1 MNTTPLRLRTAAVA
15 VTFGLTAVTGA
26 VGLPAALDPI
36 PAASAQINTGVAPS
50 TIDVTRQG
58 SITVHKRLDPV
69 NPPGTRDDGN
79 PNSNPGG
86 TPRQGVTFRVEKLN
100 ANLGTNQGWQAAQN
114 LTPTSPRDGSFMAR
128 DADTDV
134 DGIATYSNLPVGVYV
149 VTETGKP
156 DSIVPTAPFLVYV
169 PMTNPT
175 ATDDSPSRTQW
186 NYDVHVYPKNA
197 TNAAVK
203 SVSDL
208 DANVGDDITYEIV
221 ADVPTPATSGG
232 TLTKYELR
240 DNFDWGSV
248 TTDPSRVS
256 ATLSNGTPLVA
267 GDYDVVA
274 IEGQAVTVKFTPQGL
289 TKLTT
294 QVGISSDLAVRFQIV
309 ATVKAVR
316 GTDGTASNS
325 AVVTSN
331 NGTGTDTQSSTET
344 VETKWGMLQIAKQGR
359 EGNMPLAGAAFNLFE
374 CTNPSNAG
382 STDGPVRLGDTKLTV
397 GGVSEWTTDA
407 SGSALIDGLHV
418 TDFENSGPVSTV
430 SKLFCLVE
438 TRAPEGYELLSRPVP
453 VSFTRADLAST
464 ADGTDEL
471 TVRATVTNV
480 ASTQANLP
488 LTGGKGIGIL
498 AAIGALIVGA
508 GVWYAR
514 KASTKA

>member
-15 VTFGLTAVTGA
+15 VAFGLTALTGA

-36 PAASAQINTGVAPS
+36 PAASAQVNPGVAPS

-58 SITVHKRLDPV
+58 SITIHKRLDPESTG
-69 NPPGTRDDGN
+69 PRDDGN
-79 PNSNPGG
+79 INPNPGG
-86 TPRQGVTFRVEKLN
+86 TGRAGVTFRVEKLN
-100 ANLGTNQGWQAAQN
+100 ANLGTNQGWQAAQS
-114 LTPTSPRDGSFMAR
+114 LTPTSPRDGSFSAR
-128 DADTDV
+128 DADTNAE
-134 DGIATYSNLPVGVYV
+134 GIATYANLPVGVYL

-156 DSIVPTAPFLVYV
+156 DSIVPTAPFLVYI
-169 PMTNPT
+169 PMTNP
-175 ATDDSPSRTQW
+175 ADRTKW

-203 SVSDL
+203 TVSDA

-221 ADVPTPATSGG
+221 ADVPTPAATGG
-232 TLTKYELR
+232 TLTRYELR

-256 ATLSNGTPLVA
+256 ATLSNGAELVA
-267 GDYDVVA
+267 GDYEVVA
-274 IEGQAVTVKFTPQGL
+274 VQGQAVTVRFTTQGL
-289 TKLTT
+289 TTLSA
-294 QVGISSDLAVRFQIV
+294 QVGISSDLAVRFRIV
-309 ATVKAVR
+309 GTVKAIR

-331 NGTGTDTQSSTET
+331 NGTGTDTQSSTGT
-344 VETKWGMLQIAKQGR
+344 VETKWGMLQIAKRGPN
-359 EGNMPLAGAAFNLFE
+359 GNEQVPLAGAAFNLFE

-382 STDGPVRLGDTKLTV
+382 SPDGPVRLGNEKLTV
-397 GGVSEWTTDA
+397 GGADEWITDA

-418 TDFENSGPVSTV
+418 TDFEDSGPVPTV

-464 ADGTDEL
+464 EDGTDAL

-498 AAIGALIVGA
+498 AAIGVLIVGA